1 MFELIIDGKFFRT
14 VDVHTTFMTLT
25 SISEEP

>member
-1 MFELIIDGKFFRT
+1 MKYMFELIIDGKFFRT
-14 VDVHTTFMTLT
+14 VDVHMTLT